1 MNINYLYIN
10 KIIRLLIDI
19 IFLDNNNMPIR
30 TVFFQTRWLIYFEK
44 YLINDVRMLKQKE
57 KEEEPQEKWKKMVI
71 SNIQLKD
78 IFGLRK
84 RA

>member
-1 MNINYLYIN
+1 
-10 KIIRLLIDI
+10 
-19 IFLDNNNMPIR
+19 
-30 TVFFQTRWLIYFEK
+30 
-44 YLINDVRMLKQKE
+44 MLKQKE

>member
-1 MNINYLYIN
+1 
-10 KIIRLLIDI
+10 
-19 IFLDNNNMPIR
+19 MPNR
-30 TVFFQTRWLIYFEK
+30 TVFFNQDGSYIFEK

-57 KEEEPQEKWKKMVI
+57 KEVEPQEKWKKMVI

>member
-57 KEEEPQEKWKKMVI
+57 KEVEPQEKWKKMVI
-71 SNIQLKD
+71 STIQLKD
-78 IFGLRK
+78 IF
-84 RA
+84 